1 MCATWDEARHVD
13 LPAASVRH
21 HGPTTA
27 CNLPDIL
34 DDMMA
39 PYVDDFVP
47 KQLEV
52 LAAHLSR
59 YFPTVTPAHAVEYKL
74 DMDLPTT
81 LDTPGASLH
90 LEQAGEEGAG
100 QTAAPGADRGSA
112 EAVSDSDGEENDAD
126 QVGQGHS
133 HGPACPADAP
143 QESNRSVDGE
153 AARRETGGVGAAS
166 SRGALA
172 WAARKGHQ
180 LSSNLQLP
188 RRRGKARPCGAR
200 LHV

>member
-1 MCATWDEARHVD
+1 MRCTC
-13 LPAASVRH
+13 S
-21 HGPTTA
+21 GPTAA

-34 DDMMA
+34 DDMMG

-59 YFPTVTPAHAVEYKL
+59 YFPTVTPAHSVEYRL
-74 DMDLPTT
+74 DMDVPTV

-90 LEQAGEEGAG
+90 LQEAGEEGAG
-100 QTAAPGADRGSA
+100 QTAAPGADRRGA
-112 EAVSDSDGEENDAD
+112 EAASDSDGEEKDAD
-126 QVGQGHS
+126 QVGHGHS
-133 HGPACPADAP
+133 QGPSCAADAP
-143 QESNRSVDGE
+143 EESNRSVDGE
-153 AARRETGGVGAAS
+153 AARRETGGNVGAAS

-188 RRRGKARPCGAR
+188 RRHGKSRPLRAR